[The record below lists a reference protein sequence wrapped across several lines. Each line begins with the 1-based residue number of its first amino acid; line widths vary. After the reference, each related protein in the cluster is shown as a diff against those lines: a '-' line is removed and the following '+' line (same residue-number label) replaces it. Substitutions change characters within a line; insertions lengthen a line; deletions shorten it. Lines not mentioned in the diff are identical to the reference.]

1 MPWTGKNGP
10 SSHRKGVSREALEM
24 AITAAVKKSD
34 PQCEP
39 FVGVLIEHHAPGS
52 REDTNWA
59 IKGIRFGRAARDKC
73 SAALVAVI
81 DEMQGAFELRQDAAP
96 AKPAIGRRRRRSS

>member
-1 MPWTGKNGP
+1 
-10 SSHRKGVSREALEM
+10 M

-39 FVGVLIEHHAPGS
+39 SVGALIEHHAPKP
-52 REDTNWA
+52 REDTDWA

-73 SAALVAVI
+73 SAALVVVI
-81 DEMQGAFELRQDAAP
+81 DKMQGAFELRQDQDG
-96 AKPAIGRRRRRSS
+96 KT

>member
-1 MPWTGKNGP
+1 MSRSWTGKKGP
-10 SSHRKGVSREALEM
+10 SSHRKRVSRETLEM
-24 AITAAVKKSD
+24 AITAAVQKSD

-39 FVGVLIEHHAPGS
+39 FVGVLIEHHAPRS

-73 SAALVAVI
+73 SAALVVVV
-81 DEMQGAFELRQDAAP
+81 DKMQDAFELRQDQDG
-96 AKPAIGRRRRRSS
+96 KT